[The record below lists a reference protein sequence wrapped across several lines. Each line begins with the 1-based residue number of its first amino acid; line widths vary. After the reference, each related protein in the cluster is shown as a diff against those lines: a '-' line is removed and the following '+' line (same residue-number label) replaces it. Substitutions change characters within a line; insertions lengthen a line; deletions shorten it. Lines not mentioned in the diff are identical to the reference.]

1 MLVSALCLSLAA
13 ATSASAVV
21 VTSPDDICAPTDDPC
36 VISTSIDVDAA
47 NALDFGLRTVQIV
60 PGGRLIGTVDLSC
73 GAFEVNLS
81 PKTRWMDVAT
91 EAGVAS
97 AIVTAR
103 RACSGDST
111 MPCLTDVVCTSLGLG
126 SCSLGD
132 GGIRMTG
139 LLRGVRAAI
148 ELRGAGDI
156 AIDGDIVAEGNP
168 TSADGG
174 SVTIESTQGS
184 VELARPVNVSG
195 FIGGGYA
202 IPGDAGAILLRAA
215 GDITMR
221 DRIVGTAGRAVVEFD
236 AGGNVAVGSA
246 ILVQGIKGSSNG
258 GGTVDIH
265 AQGNLD
271 IVDIPGG
278 GSTLIN
284 TSGGRY
290 SQQYGYATYAG
301 AGGYA
306 RLRAGGD
313 IFIDRKAKLR
323 GNSGTGQDGAGGTW
337 YVEAGGDLYTNTKIQ
352 GRGRGSSGFG
362 GIIRLRA
369 DGDVELGSKTL
380 VTNRALSGGT
390 IDIYSRYG
398 GRVTVDGKIDG
409 RAGSRAYFV
418 NSTFYGFMG
427 DGGDIYIGG
436 GDVTVGG
443 RVRTGGGAS
452 GGKIRLDTCRLSL
465 PRGAV
470 INSGSGRQSTS
481 FGSNSF
487 TIRESMVAAAGSRIL
502 TKSGSSTD
510 ISFRDVAKPPVLD
523 GTTKPTVNLTVTP
536 ALTGCPVCGNFE
548 IDQGETCDDGNTTPG
563 DGCDQFCQLE

>member
-1 MLVSALCLSLAA
+1 MKPRDTLLTGISMSLCRVLASAVCLSLVA
-13 ATSASAVV
+13 ATSASAVA
-21 VTSPDDICAPTDDPC
+21 VTTPDDICAPADDPC
-36 VISTSIDVDAA
+36 IIATSLEVNAA
-47 NALDFGLRTVQIV
+47 NVLDFGLRTVRVV
-60 PGGRLIGTVDLSC
+60 PGGGFVGTVDLSC

-91 EAGVAS
+91 EAGGAS

-111 MPCLTDVVCTSLGLG
+111 MPCLTDVVCSSLGLG

-139 LLRGVRAAI
+139 LVRGVRAAI

-156 AIDGDIVAEGNP
+156 AIDGDIVAEGGR
-168 TSADGG
+168 TVADGG

-184 VELARPVNVSG
+184 VELARRVRVSG
-195 FIGGGYA
+195 FIDGGYA
-202 IPGDAGAILLRAA
+202 IPGDAGAVLLRAA
-215 GDITMR
+215 ADITMR
-221 DRIVGTAGRAVVEFD
+221 DRIFGTGGRAVVEFD

-246 ILVQGIKGSSNG
+246 ILVQGVKGSSNG

-271 IVDIPGG
+271 IVDMPGG

-290 SQQYGYATYAG
+290 SHQYGYATYAG
-301 AGGYA
+301 AGGYVS
-306 RLRAGGD
+306 LRAGGD

-323 GNSGTGQDGAGGTW
+323 GNSGTGQDGVGGQW
-337 YVEAGGDLYTNTKIQ
+337 YVEADGNLYTNTKIQ
-352 GRGRGSSGFG
+352 GRGRGTSGWG

-369 DGDVELGSKTL
+369 DGNVEVGSKAL
-380 VTNRALSGGT
+380 VTTRALNGGT

-398 GRVTVDGKIDG
+398 GRVMVDGKIDG
-409 RAGSRAYFV
+409 RAGSQAYFV
-418 NSTFYGFMG
+418 NSTFYGFRG

-481 FGSNSF
+481 FGSLLLRS
-487 TIRESMVAAAGSRIL
+487 TSRWSPRQVVAFRPSPEVQP
-502 TKSGSSTD
+502 
-510 ISFRDVAKPPVLD
+510 ISFSAMSPSRPFWMERLSR
-523 GTTKPTVNLTVTP
+523 LRISW
-536 ALTGCPVCGNFE
+536 LRRH
-548 IDQGETCDDGNTTPG
+548 
-563 DGCDQFCQLE
+563 